1 MVLQFSL
8 KIARMNLCIY
18 GAGAVGGLMAAWLA
32 RDGHDVSVIAR
43 GAHLEAIKHS
53 GLRVRSNGEVQ
64 TLSVR
69 AAADARELGR
79 QDYVLVAV
87 KAQNLTEVADAVP
100 PLIGPE
106 TSIVTAM
113 NGVPWWFFDCLPFR
127 NGAERLESLDPGGKL
142 ARAMPTER
150 IVGCVI
156 HLAASTP
163 EPGLISHNMG
173 RKLIVGEPGG
183 RNSARTKRIADALQ
197 AAGFEVIVTPE
208 IEKQF
213 WVKLLGNVSFNP
225 VSALTVSTAD
235 RLIENAGVKAYMVN
249 VMREVLAI
257 GRAVGVDADIDPE
270 ARIDMARALGKFKT
284 SMLQDLEAGK
294 PLEIDGLLA
303 GTLEIARKAGV
314 PAPYTET
321 LFGLIKARAQATGQ
335 YRK

>member
-1 MVLQFSL
+1 M
-8 KIARMNLCIY
+8 KLCIY

-32 RDGHDVSVIAR
+32 RAGHDVSVIAR
-43 GAHLEAIKHS
+43 GAHLEAIRRS
-53 GLRVRSNGEVQ
+53 GLRVRSENGVE
-64 TLSVR
+64 SFR
-69 AAADARELGR
+69 IKAHRDPRELGP
-79 QDYVLVAV
+79 QDYVLVTV
-87 KAQNLTEVADAVP
+87 KAQSLTAIAP
-100 PLIGPE
+100 SIGPLLGSG

-113 NGVPWWFFDCLPFR
+113 NGVPWWFFDRLPYNR
-127 NGAERLESLDPGGKL
+127 NGRERLESLDPGGEL

-173 RKLIVGEPGG
+173 RKLIIGEPGG
-183 RNSARTKRIADALQ
+183 ANSARTERIAEALQ
-197 AAGFEVIVTPE
+197 AAGFEVIVTPT
-208 IEKQF
+208 IEKEF

-225 VSALTVSTAD
+225 VSALTMSTAD
-235 RLIENAGVKAYMVN
+235 RLIEMPGVKDYMVKI
-249 VMREVLAI
+249 MREVLAI
-257 GRAVGVDADIDPE
+257 GRAVGVDAAIDPE

-294 PLEIDGLLA
+294 TLEIDGLLA

-314 PAPYTET
+314 PAPYTEM

-335 YRK
+335 YKQK

>member
-1 MVLQFSL
+1 M
-8 KIARMNLCIY
+8 KIAIY

-32 RDGHDVSVIAR
+32 RSGHEVSVVAR
-43 GAHLEAIKHS
+43 GAHLDAIRRN
-53 GLRVRSNGEVQ
+53 GLRVRSEANVESY
-64 TLSVR
+64 SVR
-69 AAADARELGR
+69 ADDDPAKLGP
-79 QDYVLVAV
+79 QDYVVVTV
-87 KAQNLTEVADAVP
+87 KAPSLAEVARRIA
-100 PLIGPE
+100 PLLGGA

-113 NGVPWWFFDCLPFR
+113 NGVPWWFFDRLAFHGGR
-127 NGAERLESLDPGGKL
+127 ERLESLDPGGAL
-142 ARAMPTER
+142 SRAMPTER

-163 EPGLISHNMG
+163 EPGLVSHNMG

-183 RNSARTKRIADALQ
+183 RNTARTERIAKALGES
-197 AAGFEVIVTPE
+197 GFDVLVTPS
-208 IEKQF
+208 IEKDF

-225 VSALTVSTAD
+225 VSALTLATAD
-235 RLIENAGVKAYMVN
+235 RLIESAAVKGYMVSI
-249 VMREVLAI
+249 MREVLAI

-314 PAPYTET
+314 SAPFTQSLY
-321 LFGLIKARAQATGQ
+321 GLIQARAQSTGQ
-335 YRK
+335 YR

>member
-1 MVLQFSL
+1 M
-8 KIARMNLCIY
+8 KIGIY

-32 RDGHDVSVIAR
+32 RSGHDVSVVAR
-43 GAHLEAIKHS
+43 GAQLAAIRRD
-53 GLRVRSNGEVQ
+53 GLRVRSGTALERF
-64 TLSVR
+64 SVK
-69 AAADARELGR
+69 ADADPAKLGP

-87 KAQNLTEVADAVP
+87 KAQSLTEVGERIA
-100 PLIGPE
+100 PLLGVD

-113 NGVPWWFFDCLPFR
+113 NGVPWWFFDRLAFHGGR
-127 NGAERLESLDPGGKL
+127 ERLESLDPGGKL
-142 ARAMPTER
+142 ARAMPTDR

-173 RKLIVGEPGG
+173 KKLIVGEPGG
-183 RNSARTKRIADALQ
+183 RNGTRTSRIAQALTD
-197 AAGFEVIVTPE
+197 AGFEVIATPA
-208 IEKQF
+208 IEKEF

-225 VSALTVSTAD
+225 VSALTLSTAD
-235 RLIENAGVKAYMVN
+235 RLIESAPVKRYMVSI
-249 VMREVLAI
+249 MREVLAI

-314 PAPYTET
+314 DAPFTES
-321 LFGLIKARAQATGQ
+321 LFGLVKARAQSTGQ
-335 YRK
+335 YR